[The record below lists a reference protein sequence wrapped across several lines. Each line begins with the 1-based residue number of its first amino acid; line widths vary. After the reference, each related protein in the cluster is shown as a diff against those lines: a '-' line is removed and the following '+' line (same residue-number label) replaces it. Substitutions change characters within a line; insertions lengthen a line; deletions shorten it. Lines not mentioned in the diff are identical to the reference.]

1 MKKGKELLLLAA
13 PKIDRLKNLLSWL
26 AAFLLAIIS
35 FGLVLQG
42 SWPTSPLNQALRSVQ
57 RWPQFPGSH
66 YLLAQALTIHGQ
78 GELAHKE
85 LALGEKQQ
93 QFFQLFSL
101 GRFFQSHQE
110 AAKKQVNQKANL
122 EAELVRLNQQ
132 LEVSPF
138 SWQLLLE
145 KAVIEYRLYQDSSA
159 QQTADLALWLNP
171 ENSQVQEI
179 NKLVRVED

>member
-13 PKIDRLKNLLSWL
+13 PKIDRLKSLLSWL
-26 AAFLLAIIS
+26 ATFFLVILS
-35 FGLVLQG
+35 FGLILQN
-42 SWPTSPLNQALRSVQ
+42 SWPASPLNQALRSAQ
-57 RWPQFPGSH
+57 RWPQFPRSH

-78 GELAHKE
+78 EELAYKE

-93 QFFQLFSL
+93 RFLQLFFL
-101 GRFFQSHQE
+101 DRFFQFHQI
-110 AAKKQVNQKANL
+110 AAKEQVNQKANL
-122 EAELVRLNQQ
+122 EAELVRFNQQ

-145 KAVIEYRLYQDSSA
+145 KAVIEYQLYQDSFA
-159 QQTADLALWLNP
+159 RQTADLALWLNP